1 MKTKIYLFLVLA
13 ITLASP
19 RILCA
24 AWYVN
29 GNNLPISNGDC
40 PENDGYYDLIGPT
53 DADIGGAPAANSP
66 YFRASSYQAR
76 TRWWSA
82 GNLNCDYWDS
92 TLPSAQYTNNSAIWT
107 KNPIT
112 AHLTASDLGWSGLWT
127 PRYTF
132 GAPGL
137 CNTLVGIPYPTNPY
151 DLLIN
156 VDGDYSLTV
165 CATDGAGNPYI
176 SAAWSYRLDQQPPT
190 GTISY
195 VNGWRNFPNGHII
208 TISVADQAWLSGI
221 DNYTVEVSEY
231 IDSPAFALPGSPYT
245 PVAGCIGMTSGN
257 CTVNGLQNH
266 HAYRYRVRIRDV
278 ATNETIVTGTDLLKI
293 DLTPPTLADVS
304 NPNVLNYLA
313 GTQAYNVTVSNALG
327 APITVI
333 QANSEDSANELT
345 STFRSSASS
354 SLPFAWVTENTDNTI
369 NPISGWREYTF
380 NLTRIEDEAGN
391 FWSWV
396 DPKIHTVYANPNF
409 GLNNTSD
416 TTAFAPILVADG
428 TQYTWQNWL
437 QDGYGND
444 IVPAPGI
451 GRTITQSLE
460 SVTNTMYLDQFNRS
474 GLTSVYIFTGALIE
488 NPLALSAAP
497 VSQAL
502 WGVTSANWRYPI
514 YVKTYTPTFD
524 GTSGVPISD
533 PDAWFGFN
541 TRFIISD
548 SLIGP
553 SQVVNT
559 AGPDFRYSPLFTT
572 NIEWDLNDGGF
583 IEWTE
588 QQSSIDIIK
597 NSWVA
602 TAWNL
607 LRVTFGWALASK
619 FSFYANSSSPVSSV
633 IGVLLTS
640 FTTNPSFPVTDHI
653 LVSQL
658 VQNAGELVSNLSDL
672 FFSTHL
678 SYSIDGKPIVLNSDI
693 IGKTW
698 WYFGAAPTTSAW
710 NQVGVK
716 IIGSVSSRNINAI
729 VADQFADGV
738 WLFSSANRWLIRDEI
753 RKNIAIATRNKSL
766 STGISHIVG
775 NLTALPWAGW
785 SNALFIEQLPGKSIL
800 LIEKAWGNVE
810 LTAQNISGNRTL
822 VVRWANLYIK
832 RNMYYPSTGENML
845 GVVVQKDSNGVGWN
859 LYIDKWVTN
868 IVGTFILDGS
878 VISYDGTN
886 ELGYNASIIDLK
898 NQLHIFGTIVSENTI
913 GWSRQNP
920 PKCPSLLTTPCS
932 PIPTTQEAQ
941 KYDLN
946 YLRRYYLVG
955 DLGDRNP
962 FSWGTII
969 WSWTCT
975 LGACGWFDTSLISKF
990 TSTTEDLAQYPTII
1004 EYNSQIQTVIPI
1016 GFDSITQ

>member
-1 MKTKIYLFLVLA
+1 MFSDMTHARWYGNTVRA
-13 ITLASP
+13 VNNGNCPVDASP
-19 RILCA
+19 DA
-24 AWYVN
+24 
-29 GNNLPISNGDC
+29 
-40 PENDGYYDLIGPT
+40 IGPV
-53 DADIGGAPAANSP
+53 DGDLAWVLQGDVWWP
-66 YFRASSYQAR
+66 YFQNASSALSYQAR
-76 TRWWSA
+76 VTGWSA
-82 GNLNCDYWDS
+82 WALSCDLWDS
-92 TLPSAQYTNNSAIWT
+92 TIPVAQYTNNSPTWSRI
-107 KNPIT
+107 PIT
-112 AHLTASDLGWSGLWT
+112 AVLTSSDGGWSGLT
-127 PRYTF
+127 PTSQKYILDAPAASCLPF
-132 GAPGL
+132 G
-137 CNTLVGIPYPTNPY
+137 TPYSSPTNY
-151 DLLIN
+151 TIN
-156 VDGDYSLTV
+156 TDGDHTLYV
-165 CATDGAGNPYI
+165 CVTDGAGNTYT
-176 SAAWSYRLDQQPPT
+176 SAGWTYRVDQQPPT
-190 GTISY
+190 GTMSY
-195 VNGWRNFPNGHII
+195 SNGWRNFSNGHII

-221 DNYTVEVSEY
+221 DNYTVEVAEAT
-231 IDSPAFALPGSPYT
+231 DSPGFAVWWPYN
-245 PVAGCIGMTSGN
+245 PVAGCSGMTSGN

-278 ATNETIVTGTDLLKI
+278 ATNETLVTGTDILKI

-304 NPNVLNYLA
+304 NLNALNYLA
-313 GTQAYNVTVSNALG
+313 GTQTYNVNVSNALG
-327 APITVI
+327 SPITVI
-333 QANSEDSANELT
+333 QANSEDSTNELT
-345 STFRSSASS
+345 NTFRSSASS
-354 SLPFAWVTENTDNTI
+354 LLSFAWVTENTDNTI
-369 NPISGWREYTF
+369 NLTSGWREYTF
-380 NLTRIEDEAGN
+380 NLTRIQDEAGN
-391 FWSWV
+391 FWTWV
-396 DPKIHTVYANPNF
+396 DPKIHTVYANPNVW
-409 GLNNTSD
+409 LNNTSD
-416 TTAFAPILVADG
+416 ISAFAPILVADG

-460 SVTNTMYLDQFNRS
+460 SVTNTMYLDQFNRFWQ
-474 GLTSVYIFTGALIE
+474 TSIYIFTGALIE
-488 NPLALSAAP
+488 NPLVLSAAP

-502 WGVTSANWRYPI
+502 WGVNSTNWRYPI
-514 YVKTYTPTFD
+514 HVKTYTPTFD

-533 PDAWFGFN
+533 PNAGFGFN
-541 TRFIISD
+541 TRFVIAD

-553 SQVVNT
+553 SQTVNT

-607 LRVTFGWALASK
+607 LRVTFGWPLASK
-619 FSFYANSSSPVSSV
+619 FSFYANNFSPVSSV
-633 IGVLLTS
+633 IGGWLTS
-640 FTTNPSFPVTDHI
+640 FTTNPSFPVTDHL

-693 IGKTW
+693 IGKAW
-698 WYFGAAPTTSAW
+698 GYFGAAPTTSAW
-710 NQVGVK
+710 NQVGIK

-729 VADQFADGV
+729 VTDQFADGV
-738 WLFSSANRWLIRDEI
+738 WLFSSANRWVIRDEI

-766 STGISHIVG
+766 STGISHIIG

-785 SNALFIEQLPGKSIL
+785 SNGLFIEQLPGKSIL

-810 LTAQNISGNRTL
+810 LTAQNISWNRTL

-920 PKCPSLLTTPCS
+920 PKCPSLIVSCPDNKV
-932 PIPTTQEAQ
+932 AQ

-955 DLGDRNP
+955 DPGDRNP

-975 LGACGWFDTSLISKF
+975 LGACGWFDTNLIRKF